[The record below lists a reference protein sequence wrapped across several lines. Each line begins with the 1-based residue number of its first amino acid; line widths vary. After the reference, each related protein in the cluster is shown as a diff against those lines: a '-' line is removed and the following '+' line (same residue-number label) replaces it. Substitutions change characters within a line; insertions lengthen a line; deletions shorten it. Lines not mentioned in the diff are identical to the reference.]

1 MVRVKITI
9 RFKAK
14 AIDKVKAC
22 KAWAR
27 AKANIKVKSTV
38 RLMLLMDKVSVT

>member
-27 AKANIKVKSTV
+27 AKAKLKVNSTV
-38 RLMLLMDKVSVT
+38 RLMLLLNKVSVT